1 MQLSG
6 ELMIMVPLPGG
17 GSHHLRLGYKYL
29 DTNAP
34 ETATYRYMYLDSG
47 YKRQKALTIYIFK
60 KMSHNFMIYFKHFI
74 LKNLCF
80 KHLMF

>member
-47 YKRQKALTIYIFK
+47 YKRQKALSIYSK
-60 KMSHNFMIYFKHFI
+60 KSDIFMIYSKHSI

-80 KHLMF
+80 KQLMF

>member
-17 GSHHLRLGYKYL
+17 ASRHLRLGYKYL

-34 ETATYRYMYLDSG
+34 ETGTHIYTYLDSG
-47 YKRQKALTIYIFK
+47 YKRQEGCTIYF
-60 KMSHNFMIYFKHFI
+60 SQVCDFKHFTNQNIVCLKIVPCNI
-74 LKNLCF
+74 L
-80 KHLMF
+80 